1 MIDGSASLSP
11 LNRVSLKENTKIW
24 LVGKFVVLIDWV
36 SDWLI
41 ILYFSMDDQH
51 LTIVE
56 WYRFMQYTL

>member
-1 MIDGSASLSP
+1 MIDGSTSLSL